1 MATKHDQILKYIEGL
16 PIGDRISVRSIA
28 KNLGVSEG
36 TAYRAI
42 KDAEN
47 IGLVSTIQ
55 RVGTIRIERKLKKHI
70 ERLTFGEVVRIIEG
84 DVLGGSAGLDKVL
97 NKFVI
102 GAMTEKAMTRYI
114 TPGSLMI
121 VGNRQGVQKL
131 ALENGAAV
139 LITGGFDTE
148 VEIAE
153 LADELEMPVLRTT
166 YDTFTVATMIN
177 RALSDQLI
185 KKDIMLVSDIYTTL
199 EKTNYLFST
208 NTIAE
213 YQQLSEHTHH
223 SRFPVV
229 NKSLRLVG
237 IVTAKD
243 VLGKTETLTMDKVMT
258 KDPIVAKKMMSVASV
273 SHQMIWD
280 GLEVMPVVEDDLS
293 LVGFV
298 SRQDVMKAM
307 QLVQRQ
313 PQIADTIS
321 DQISGEVMPI
331 EENSKASEPQFKFSV
346 APQMVNSVGTI
357 SFGVLSEIIANVTQR
372 TMITNQRRNV
382 LIEQMS
388 LHYLRLIQLESELDI
403 RPRVLEIGRRSAKL
417 DIEVYLENA
426 LVAKA
431 IVVCQVMERT

>member
-1 MATKHDQILKYIEGL
+1 
-16 PIGDRISVRSIA
+16 
-28 KNLGVSEG
+28 
-36 TAYRAI
+36 
-42 KDAEN
+42 
-47 IGLVSTIQ
+47 
-55 RVGTIRIERKLKKHI
+55 
-70 ERLTFGEVVRIIEG
+70 
-84 DVLGGSAGLDKVL
+84 
-97 NKFVI
+97 
-102 GAMTEKAMTRYI
+102 
-114 TPGSLMI
+114 
-121 VGNRQGVQKL
+121 
-131 ALENGAAV
+131 
-139 LITGGFDTE
+139 
-148 VEIAE
+148 
-153 LADELEMPVLRTT
+153 
-166 YDTFTVATMIN
+166 
-177 RALSDQLI
+177 
-185 KKDIMLVSDIYTTL
+185 
-199 EKTNYLFST
+199 
-208 NTIAE
+208 
-213 YQQLSEHTHH
+213 
-223 SRFPVV
+223 
-229 NKSLRLVG
+229 
-237 IVTAKD
+237 
-243 VLGKTETLTMDKVMT
+243 
-258 KDPIVAKKMMSVASV
+258 MSVASV

-321 DQISGEVMPI
+321 DQISGEVMPV
-331 EENSKASEPQFKFSV
+331 EDGNKSGELQFKFSV